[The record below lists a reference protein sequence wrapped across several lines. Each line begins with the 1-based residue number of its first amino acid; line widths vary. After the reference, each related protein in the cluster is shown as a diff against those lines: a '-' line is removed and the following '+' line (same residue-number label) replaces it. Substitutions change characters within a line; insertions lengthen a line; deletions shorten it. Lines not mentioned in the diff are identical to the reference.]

1 MSKTFSCRKIAKGCA
16 EGEVIL
22 SKDAVCFYT
31 VEPETGTVIERDH
44 DLQGQNLAGKILVM
58 PSGKG
63 SSVVQADGLY
73 KLQLHGKEP
82 LAIVV
87 EHADTVLVASAII
100 MKTPMVHKVNR
111 EFYECVQNGGRVRID
126 ADSGTVTVY

>member
-1 MSKTFSCRKIAKGCA
+1 MSAEFNCRKISKGVA

-31 VEPETGTVIERDH
+31 VEPESGKVIESNH
-44 DLQGQNLAGKILVM
+44 DLQGQNIAGKILVM

-73 KLQLHGKEP
+73 KLQLHNKSP

-87 EHADTVLVASAII
+87 EHADTVLVSSAII
-100 MKTPMVHKVNR
+100 MNTPMVHKVDKK
-111 EFYECVQNGGRVRID
+111 FYEHIKTGMNIRVD
-126 ADSGTVTVY
+126 ADNGRITIL